1 MHTVKL
7 YGRFLIVYMRSQLEY
22 RFSFFGDVFV
32 NMLTFVSLYL
42 GFWVLFQTFPSM
54 DGWGFWE
61 VLFLNN
67 LNLMTYATCSM
78 FLWGPMIQL
87 ENTVRTGEFDNFLV
101 RPYPPL
107 LILVFRQF
115 GHTFIGHLIVS
126 SCVLALCTY
135 QLSIQWTVGNAL
147 FLLFCLIGGILIQGA
162 IMIAAASSA
171 FWVIRSKAV
180 LEMSIYT
187 VRSFINYPISI
198 YVQSIQ
204 LLLTFLIPYA
214 IVNYYPASLF
224 FGKEERSALFYF
236 FPVISV
242 AVGALLFLLACKIFS
257 RGVARYDS
265 SGS

>member
-115 GHTFIGHLIVS
+115 G
-126 SCVLALCTY
+126 
-135 QLSIQWTVGNAL
+135 Q
-147 FLLFCLIGGILIQGA
+147 
-162 IMIAAASSA
+162 
-171 FWVIRSKAV
+171 
-180 LEMSIYT
+180 MSIYT